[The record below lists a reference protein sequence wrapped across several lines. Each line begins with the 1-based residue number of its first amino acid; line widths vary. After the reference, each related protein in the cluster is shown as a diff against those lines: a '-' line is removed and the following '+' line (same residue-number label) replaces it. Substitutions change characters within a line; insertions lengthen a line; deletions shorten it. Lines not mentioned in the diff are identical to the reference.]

1 MLQRRSCSAT
11 LTRVSG
17 ARPEKGA
24 HFPPP
29 KVMIVGPTSPRR
41 KASLL
46 NSPGLRTRRFFW
58 SGRGVTMGPP
68 RKKKSYLGAHAN
80 SRANV
85 ALVTLE
91 QARGRKTAWCGLS
104 G

>member
-1 MLQRRSCSAT
+1 MLQRRLCSAT

-17 ARPEKGA
+17 ATPEKGA

-46 NSPGLRTRRFFW
+46 NSPGLATRRFFW
-58 SGRGVTMGPP
+58 SRHAAVVQTTSTETGRST
-68 RKKKSYLGAHAN
+68 
-80 SRANV
+80 
-85 ALVTLE
+85 
-91 QARGRKTAWCGLS
+91 
-104 G
+104 